1 MKIKLTYKEVNMSLS
16 SWLLL
21 ALILWLFGY
30 IRNVNSDSTDS
41 NVIYVP
47 KWVRIIICGNPD
59 RKNKLNNTLVLGGLR
74 SQVAGWTLAIY
85 AIFLSN
91 AIKDEFL
98 SVVIGIVVCLL
109 FSVLFTNIFTR

>member
-1 MKIKLTYKEVNMSLS
+1 MSLS

-21 ALILWLFGY
+21 ALIIWLFGY
-30 IRNVNSDSTDS
+30 IRNTTSDSTDS
-41 NVIYVP
+41 NVIYAP
-47 KWVRIIICGNPD
+47 KWVRIVICGNPN

-74 SQVAGWTLAIY
+74 SQIVGWALAIY

-91 AIKDEFL
+91 AITDEFL
-98 SVVIGIVVCLL
+98 SVVIGILVCML